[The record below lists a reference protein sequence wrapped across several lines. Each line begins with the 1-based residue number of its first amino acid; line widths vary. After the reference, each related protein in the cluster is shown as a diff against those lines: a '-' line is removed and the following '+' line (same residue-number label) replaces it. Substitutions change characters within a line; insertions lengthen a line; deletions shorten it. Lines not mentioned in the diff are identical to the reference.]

1 MRVAL
6 TGPDG
11 DGGSLGEGL
20 RALGV
25 ETVGVPLLETVVLEE
40 GGGGRG
46 GGGGGG
52 GGGGPPGAGP

>member
-40 GGGGRG
+40 GGGGGRW
-46 GGGGGG
+46 
-52 GGGGPPGAGP
+52 GGPPCGGP